1 MAKHKHR
8 LSSLYSVCCILRS
21 IKSWH
26 SATQN
31 SNMIGLRA
39 SHKTHTKIQW
49 DPPTASEN
57 LQHRPSRSSTPLVEI
72 SCLCR
77 RAATRN
83 DDNRQQW
90 HPALPSLS
98 PRLMASPA
106 GLRTP
111 CRLFSLRPF
120 VSISSSMQT
129 LNLGRGGKIEI
140 GRDTVGG
147 GKEADRAIGR
157 FTPVWRRT
165 RDSPTP

>member
-1 MAKHKHR
+1 MAKHEHS
-8 LSSLYSVCCILRS
+8 LFSLYALCCILRS

-26 SATQN
+26 SVTQKR
-31 SNMIGLRA
+31 SISGLRA
-39 SHKTHTKIQW
+39 SHKTHIQIQW
-49 DPPTASEN
+49 DPPMASEN
-57 LQHRPSRSSTPLVEI
+57 LHHRPSRSSTPLVEI

-120 VSISSSMQT
+120 VSISSSMQPAV
-129 LNLGRGGKIEI
+129 LSLGRRNLSFGG
-140 GRDTVGG
+140 
-147 GKEADRAIGR
+147 
-157 FTPVWRRT
+157 
-165 RDSPTP
+165 